1 MICVSALKVYKS
13 IDATS
18 SSCSGPI
25 GELSGAM
32 NDALPGECVEIIVGD
47 ESTRED
53 VHAWAA
59 KTGNSIVL
67 EEERGNGFRILVQK
81 VK

>member
-1 MICVSALKVYKS
+1 MSSLKVYKS

-47 ESTRED
+47 PATRDD
-53 VHAWAA
+53 VLIWAA
-59 KTGNSIVL
+59 KTGNRVL
-67 EEERGNGFRILVQK
+67 VDKEEQGKFRIVVEK